1 MLSSNGTNKLFS
13 DGTLSI
19 NDRNP
24 ISPSF
29 VLSKIP
35 LLLNKLQGNNE
46 QSPSFKKTRHS
57 LPAANIGGGV
67 NKQ

>member
-1 MLSSNGTNKLFS
+1 MNKLFS
-13 DGTLSI
+13 DGIPSI

-35 LLLNKLQGNNE
+35 LLSNKLQGNNE
-46 QSPSFKKTRHS
+46 QRFSFEKTRHS
-57 LPAANIGGGV
+57 IPAVNIGGGV